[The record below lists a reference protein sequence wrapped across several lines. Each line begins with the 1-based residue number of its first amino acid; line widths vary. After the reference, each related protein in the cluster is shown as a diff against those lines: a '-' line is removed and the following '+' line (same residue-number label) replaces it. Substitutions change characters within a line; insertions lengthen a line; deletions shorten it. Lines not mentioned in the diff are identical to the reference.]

1 MFDLPHQ
8 NSSQYC
14 ESKYIDITNLSPQK
28 IELKYININNFKSS
42 FNLIKDIYHLDYDIL
57 LNNIDDIL

>member
-1 MFDLPHQ
+1 MFDLPYM
-8 NSSQYC
+8 NNSQYC
-14 ESKYIDITNLSPQK
+14 ESEYIDITNLSPQN

-57 LNNIDDIL
+57 SNNIDDIL